1 MFSTNPAMEAE
12 EIMKSVDI
20 DHNGKIDYNGSLF
33 KKKKTIK
40 KKKSINKAPLYLKNS
55 HWLLLIANKFLL
67 IKGWKQLLKCLM
79 RMQMVFFHFLR
90 ITTPPLIL
98 KGYISLA
105 EMRNVFSGSS
115 IKDNEFW

>member
-33 KKKKTIK
+33 LKKKKL
-40 KKKSINKAPLYLKNS
+40 INKTPLYLKNS

-79 RMQMVFFHFLR
+79 RMQMVFFF
-90 ITTPPLIL
+90 IFENYSAPPPPPPPIL